1 MVTKERQDSNGPKP
15 VSGLNRIAAA
25 ILAFL
30 AIAYVAGVVTGRVTD
45 QRKIDAVTLTV
56 VVLAALAAA
65 VLWNPQAFSRLTL
78 FEMGSFKLQLA
89 DVRKQQA
96 EQADQLQS
104 IRLLLPLLLTVREQ
118 KHLMNISNGTTEG
131 YQGNNDVR
139 TELRRLRS
147 LGLIRM
153 RDDKQVGKMADS
165 LKFDLSDFVT
175 LTNLGSEWVERIQEI
190 ARADA
195 ARRELNAEG

>member
-1 MVTKERQDSNGPKP
+1 MMERKDTNEPKP
-15 VSGLNRIAAA
+15 ASGLSRMAAV
-25 ILAFL
+25 ILTLL
-30 AIAYVAGVVTGRVTD
+30 AIAYVGSVVTGRVAD
-45 QRKIDAVTLTV
+45 HRKIDAVTLTV
-56 VVLAALAAA
+56 IVLAGVAAA

-78 FEMGSFKLQLA
+78 FELGSFKLQLA

-118 KHLMNISNGTTEG
+118 KHLMNVSNGTTEG

-153 RDDKQVGKMADS
+153 RDGKQVGKMSDS
-165 LKFDLSDFVT
+165 LKFDLSDFVR
-175 LTNLGSEWVERIQEI
+175 LTSLGSEWVERIQEI
-190 ARADA
+190 AKADA
-195 ARRELNAEG
+195 ASKESIPDV